1 MLATLPEL
9 QETDFPSICRGPLEI
24 LQVNMGYRCN
34 QQCVHCHV
42 NAGPG
47 RTEVMDSRTVG
58 QIIDYLHRS
67 GLKRLDIT
75 GGAPE
80 LNPEFRQLVIN
91 ARKLGVSVIDRCN
104 LTILEEPDQEDLAQ
118 FLAEHNVEIVASL
131 PCYQKENVDKQR
143 GRGVFDKSIKA
154 LKRLNALGY
163 AQPGTGLELH
173 LVFNPIEPVL
183 PPSQCAL
190 EQDYRQYFT
199 EHYNVSFNNLYT
211 LTNMPIKRFGS
222 MLLST
227 GQFHGYMQLL
237 RNAHDTSNLESV
249 MCRSLISLDWQGY
262 VYDCDFNQML
272 ELDLRINHKTR
283 VHISEIMESNLEG
296 NPIMIADHCYG
307 CTAGQGSS
315 CGGSLL

>member
-237 RNAHDTSNLESV
+237 RNAHDNSNLESV

>member
-58 QIIDYLHRS
+58 QIIDYLRRS

-237 RNAHDTSNLESV
+237 RNAHDNSNLESV

>member
-58 QIIDYLHRS
+58 QIIDYLRRS